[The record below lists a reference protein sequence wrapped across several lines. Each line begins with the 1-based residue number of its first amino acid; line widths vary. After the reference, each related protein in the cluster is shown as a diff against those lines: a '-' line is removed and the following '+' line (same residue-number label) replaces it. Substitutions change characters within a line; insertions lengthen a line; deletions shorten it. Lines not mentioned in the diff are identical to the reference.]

1 MISLKIRP
9 GTFSYLEDELM
20 HYHDT
25 IHEIERL
32 RNDILYQ
39 GSSGESNGGR
49 GSSISDPTARIA
61 LELTTNLKLER
72 MVRITTVIESVV
84 NRIQPEKRQLV
95 QIMYWEKPRQLT
107 WQGVAIR
114 LHITTRT
121 AFRWRKEILRAIA
134 ERGGYV

>member
-1 MISLKIRP
+1 
-9 GTFSYLEDELM
+9 M

-49 GSSISDPTARIA
+49 GSSVSDPTARIA

-121 AFRWRKEILRAIA
+121 AFRWRKEILRSIA